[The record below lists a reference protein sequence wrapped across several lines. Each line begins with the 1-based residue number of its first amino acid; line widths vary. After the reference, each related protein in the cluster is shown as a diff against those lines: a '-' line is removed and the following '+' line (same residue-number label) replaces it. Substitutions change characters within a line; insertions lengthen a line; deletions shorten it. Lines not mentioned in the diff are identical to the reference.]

1 MKDIAEGSLD
11 EQPIALRDR
20 VREGDETDPERPELD
35 APASLDNVE
44 PHLAGEPLL
53 LELAGDEA
61 GGEWR
66 REQRDLQFLGEI
78 GQRPDMVLMTVGQDD
93 PREPLLLVLDELEVR
108 EDQLDAR
115 IVGVGKSQAEIDHDP
130 LASAT
135 VEIDVHADLAR
146 ATERDKQQFF
156 AWGHCDARA
165 AVSYNRLKPRIVRS
179 GSIASKTSVCLSNK
193 VASPP
198 VATTVTG
205 RSSSRLMRSARPSI
219 IATQPQ

>member
-1 MKDIAEGSLD
+1 MILMAVGEDN
-11 EQPIALRDR
+11 P
-20 VREGDETDPERPELD
+20 RET
-35 APASLDNVE
+35 V
-44 PHLAGEPLL
+44 LL
-53 LELAGDEA
+53 L
-61 GGEWR
+61 
-66 REQRDLQFLGEI
+66 
-78 GQRPDMVLMTVGQDD
+78 
-93 PREPLLLVLDELEVR
+93 LDELQLG
-108 EDQLDAR
+108 EDQVDSGIAW
-115 IVGVGKSQAEIDHDP
+115 VGKSETEIDHDP
-130 LASAT
+130 LAAAA

-156 AWGHCDARA
+156 AWDHCDARA